1 MNITVSY
8 EIGKSQIENF
18 EGLVSEVFYSVLEIG
33 RSLVREALEQADK
46 VLMESRDRER
56 YRCKGFQKTCI
67 KTKLGAVEYKR
78 RVYVDNA
85 AAEKQHCVH
94 LLDEALDIKKVGL
107 VSSDVCQLAAEAVCG
122 STYTRCLMREIANI
136 YLTHTNECIFS
147 KCSFVNDVR
156 P

>member
-18 EGLVSEVFYSVLEIG
+18 EGLVSGVFYSVLEIG
-33 RSLVREALEQADK
+33 RILVREALEQADK

-94 LLDEALDIKKVGL
+94 LLDEALDIKRSVWFPRMC
-107 VSSDVCQLAAEAVCG
+107 VSLRQKRFAV
-122 STYTRCLMREIANI
+122 L
-136 YLTHTNECIFS
+136 LT
-147 KCSFVNDVR
+147 VVR
-156 P
+156 PG